1 MYILN
6 PLDKVRLDNLA
17 DNFDSYLKHFS
28 ELDSSKDGYYFV
40 YDRGGVFDEPTA
52 FLFFYDKSD
61 SITICPFDIKKP
73 CQSLNVNTKSWNMS
87 VTDSTSQP

>member
-52 FLFFYDKSD
+52 FL
-61 SITICPFDIKKP
+61 
-73 CQSLNVNTKSWNMS
+73 L
-87 VTDSTSQP
+87 